1 MIYLL
6 LVNTTLMLCYLLY
19 ILFFR
24 RLTFFQLNRIYL
36 LGAVLVSL
44 LIPVGLFIKVP
55 SSWFMKETLPVID
68 LSSLMTEVVVMGRV
82 STSQISLHMLLQ
94 MLYWAGV
101 TIGFAWL
108 LFRLAYVAYLVGRK
122 KSTFSFAFFH
132 RVVLGDQDLGSPIIA
147 AHEQVHVR
155 EGHSYDILLLEVVS
169 VFNWFN
175 PILYFYLKE
184 LKFQHE
190 CIADEQCSQDKVSY
204 AELLVAQAMQV
215 KSVHFLHEFSN
226 QSILKNRIMM
236 LFKDKSKTQKKWL
249 YVTIAPVILLTALST
264 IVFNT
269 SQAKALVHGLEDKV
283 TTKNLPIG
291 NFTMADDNDKANSSM
306 ETVSKVPLDVVP
318 ESFVEQKQDTSRQ
331 KTDENNKGGVFNNPE
346 ILAKPKQG
354 ITDFR
359 KWVGAHYNYPQS
371 AIDAGVKGQIIV
383 SFIVGINGDL
393 DDFKVVQDVG
403 HGTGEALI
411 EVLKTSDAWDPGIID
426 GRKVRTLFQLPMTLD
441 LTP

>member
-44 LIPVGLFIKVP
+44 LIPVGLFIKIP

-68 LSSLMTEVVVMGRV
+68 LSSLMTEAVVMGRV

-108 LFRLAYVAYLVGRK
+108 LFRLAYVSYLVGRK

-132 RVVLGDQDLGSPIIA
+132 RVVLGDKDVGSPIIA

-190 CIADEQCSQDKVSY
+190 CIADEQCSQDKVTY

-236 LFKDKSKTQKKWL
+236 LFKDKTKTQKKWL

-283 TTKNLPIG
+283 ATKNLQIG
-291 NFTMADDNDKANSSM
+291 NFTMADDSDKANSSM
-306 ETVSKVPLDVVP
+306 ETARTAALAEVPQT
-318 ESFVEQKQDTSRQ
+318 FVDQKQDTSRR
-331 KTDENNKGGVFNNPE
+331 KDNKSEQDMLFTETEIMPEPVGGMAN
-346 ILAKPKQG
+346 
-354 ITDFR
+354 FR
-359 KWVGAHYNYPQS
+359 KWVAEHYDYPQS
-371 AIDAGVKGQIIV
+371 AIDAGVKGKIII
-383 SFIVGINGDL
+383 SFIVDADGNL
-393 DDFKVVQDVG
+393 STFKVVQDLE
-403 HGTGEALI
+403 HGTGDALVN
-411 EVLKTSDAWDPGIID
+411 VLKKAGAWSPGIQN
-426 GRKVRTLFQLPMTLD
+426 GRKVRVLYQLPMTLD
-441 LTP
+441 LAP